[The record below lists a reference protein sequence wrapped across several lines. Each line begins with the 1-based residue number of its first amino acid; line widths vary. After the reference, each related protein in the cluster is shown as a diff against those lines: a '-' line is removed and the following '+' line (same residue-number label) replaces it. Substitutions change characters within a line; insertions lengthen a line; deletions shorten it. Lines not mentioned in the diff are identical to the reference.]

1 MNIES
6 IISIDR
12 ERKVEPNLL
21 FFQFN
26 FGAKSEKTKIERRP
40 FSFELPLE
48 WEWDRVRR
56 KSSESLQFT

>member
-1 MNIES
+1 MNIEGT
-6 IISIDR
+6 ISIDR
-12 ERKVEPNLL
+12 EREVEPNLL

-48 WEWDRVRR
+48 WDRVRK